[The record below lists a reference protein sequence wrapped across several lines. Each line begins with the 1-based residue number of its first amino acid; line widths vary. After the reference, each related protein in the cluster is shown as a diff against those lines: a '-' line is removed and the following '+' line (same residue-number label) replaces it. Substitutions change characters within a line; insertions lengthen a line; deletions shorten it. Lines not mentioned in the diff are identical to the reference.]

1 MQGQAYQSCNQKPE
15 CARMLSCFSGVQ
27 LFATLWTIACQAP
40 LSMGFSREEYQSR
53 LPCPPLEDLPNPRIK
68 PESLMFPALAG
79 KFFTTSA
86 TWEPPKCKY
95 SASKTKELIDLSKNR
110 KVRETQDSTP
120 VLLIPHI
127 VISLAS
133 LIAQLLKNWPAKQ
146 ETLVQSQVRKIHGN
160 PLQYSCL
167 ENPMDRGAW
176 QATVHGVTRVRHNL
190 VTKPPLPK

>member
-1 MQGQAYQSCNQKPE
+1 
-15 CARMLSCFSGVQ
+15 MLSCFSGVQ
-27 LFATLWTIACQAP
+27 LFATLWTIACPAP

-79 KFFTTSA
+79 RFFTTSA
-86 TWEPPKCKY
+86 TWETPKIQILCYKN
-95 SASKTKELIDLSKNR
+95 ELIELSNSR

-146 ETLVQSQVRKIHGN
+146 ETQVQSRGQEDPQQPTAVLLPGESHG
-160 PLQYSCL
+160 LRSLAGYSPWGHKRRTQL
-167 ENPMDRGAW
+167 SD
-176 QATVHGVTRVRHNL
+176 
-190 VTKPPLPK
+190 